1 MADDFLTPIIDEI
14 VTILQANLPGEIDD
28 LDTALKDIPNNFMH
42 KAFMQTRLQF
52 PSMEIFPSG
61 QSTFDPNFTNGTIDF
76 DWRIATVINLV
87 AKDEKTGELNMRK
100 YMTAVI
106 KSIEKGT
113 VANNEMRLNGK
124 ARFAGPIGIDFINGG
139 VSGNILFS
147 VIIIWQVVKSEDT
160 LAGV

>member
-1 MADDFLTPIIDEI
+1 MADDFLTPIIDVI

-28 LDTALKDIPNNFMH
+28 LDTALEDIPNQFMH

-52 PSMEIFPSG
+52 PSMDIFPSG
-61 QSTFDPNFTNGTIDF
+61 QSILNPHFTHGTIDF
-76 DWRIATVINLV
+76 DWRIATIIYLS
-87 AKDEKTGELNMRK
+87 AKDEEAGELDGRK

-113 VANNEMRLNGK
+113 VANNEMRLDGK
-124 ARFAGPIGIDFINGG
+124 ARFVGPIGVDFVDGG
-139 VSGNILFS
+139 EARNILFS
-147 VIIIWQVVKSEDT
+147 IIIIWQVIKSEDT

>member
-28 LDTALKDIPNNFMH
+28 LDAALADIPNNFMH

-52 PSMEIFPSG
+52 PSMEIFASG
-61 QSTFDPNFTNGTIDF
+61 QSTFDPNYTNGTIDF
-76 DWRIATVINLV
+76 DWRIATVINIA

-113 VANNEMRLNGK
+113 VANNDMNLNGV
-124 ARFAGPIGIDFINGG
+124 ARFAGPIGADFVNGG

-147 VIIIWQVVKSEDT
+147 IIIIWQVRKSEDT

>member
-28 LDTALKDIPNNFMH
+28 LDAVLKDIPDNFMH

-61 QSTFDPNFTNGTIDF
+61 QSTFDPNYTNGTINF
-76 DWRIATVINLV
+76 DWRIATIINIA

-113 VANNEMRLNGK
+113 VANNEMKLNGV
-124 ARFAGPIGIDFINGG
+124 ARFAGPIGVDFVNGG

-147 VIIIWQVVKSEDT
+147 VIIIWQIVKSQDT

>member
-1 MADDFLTPIIDEI
+1 VADDFLTPIIDEI

-28 LDTALKDIPNNFMH
+28 LDAALEDVPNQFMH

-52 PSMEIFPSG
+52 PSMDIFASG
-61 QSTFDPNFTNGTIDF
+61 QSILNPNYTTGTIDF
-76 DWRIATVINLV
+76 DWRIATVIYLS
-87 AKDEKTGELNMRK
+87 AKDEEAGELDGRK
-100 YMTAVI
+100 YMTAII

-124 ARFAGPIGIDFINGG
+124 ARFAGPIGVDFVDGG
-139 VSGNILFS
+139 VTGNILFS

>member
-28 LDTALKDIPNNFMH
+28 LDTNLEDVPNEFMH

-52 PSMEIFPSG
+52 PSIDIFASG

-76 DWRIATVINLV
+76 DWRVATVIYLT
-87 AKDEKTGELNMRK
+87 AKDEETGELDARK

-124 ARFAGPIGIDFINGG
+124 ARFAGPIGADFVFGG
-139 VSGNILFS
+139 VAGNILFS
-147 VIIIWQVVKSEDT
+147 IIIIWQIVKSEDT

>member
-28 LDTALKDIPNNFMH
+28 LDAALEDIPNEFMH
-42 KAFMQTRLQF
+42 KAFMQALLQS
-52 PSMEIFPSG
+52 PSMEIFASG
-61 QSTFDPNFTNGTIDF
+61 QSTFNPNYTNGTIDF
-76 DWRIATVINLV
+76 DWRVATVINLT
-87 AKDEKTGELNMRK
+87 AKDEETGELDARK

-113 VANNEMRLNGK
+113 VADNEMKLNGV
-124 ARFAGPIGIDFINGG
+124 ARYAGPIGVDFVNGG
-139 VSGNILFS
+139 IAGNILFS
-147 VIIIWQVVKSEDT
+147 VIIIWQIVKSEDT

>member
-1 MADDFLTPIIDEI
+1 MADDFLTPIIDEM

-28 LDTALKDIPNNFMH
+28 LDTTLEDIPNEFMH

-52 PSMEIFPSG
+52 PSMDIFPSG
-61 QSTFDPNFTNGTIDF
+61 QSTFDPNFTHGTIDF
-76 DWRIATVINLV
+76 DWRVATVIYLT
-87 AKDEKTGELNMRK
+87 AKDEETGELDSRK

-124 ARFAGPIGIDFINGG
+124 ARFAGPIGADFVFGG
-139 VSGNILFS
+139 VAGNILFS

-160 LAGV
+160 LAGI

>member
-28 LDTALKDIPNNFMH
+28 LDATLEDIPNQFMN

-52 PSMEIFPSG
+52 PMIDIFPSG
-61 QSTFDPNFTNGTIDF
+61 QSTFDPNYTNGTIDF
-76 DWRIATVINLV
+76 DWRIATVIYLS
-87 AKDEKTGELNMRK
+87 AKDEEAGELDGRK

-113 VANNEMRLNGK
+113 VANNEMKLNGK
-124 ARFAGPIGIDFINGG
+124 ARFAGPIGADFVFGG
-139 VSGNILFS
+139 VPGNILFS
-147 VIIIWQVVKSEDT
+147 VIIIWQIVKSEDT